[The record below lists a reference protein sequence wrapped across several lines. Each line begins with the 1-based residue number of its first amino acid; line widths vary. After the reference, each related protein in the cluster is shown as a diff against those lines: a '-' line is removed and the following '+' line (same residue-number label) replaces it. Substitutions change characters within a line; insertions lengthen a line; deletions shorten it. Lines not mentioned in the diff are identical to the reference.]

1 MIMILTP
8 LIIYYS
14 KTGTTAKIAEI
25 ILPTIKAESR
35 RLNEPKDWRDML
47 RIRRHYGKQ
56 DDVKELDLNIVE
68 FDPII
73 LLTPVWEG
81 LPTMAMIE
89 FVEKIDLKGKS
100 VILGLVGEN
109 ETDPGALEKLR
120 RKAVERGCTF
130 IETIYLMGVLP
141 GHDWI
146 DLDEED
152 FRREAAKLVE
162 KVFAISEF
170 TSVHK

>member
-1 MIMILTP
+1 MIMILKP

-25 ILPTIKAESR
+25 VLPTINAESR

-47 RIRRHYGKQ
+47 QIRRYYR
-56 DDVKELDLNIVE
+56 KEDEDIEIDTNVNE

-73 LLTPVWEG
+73 LLTPIWDG
-81 LPTMAMIE
+81 KPTLSMIE
-89 FVEKIDLKGKS
+89 FLEKIDLKGKR
-100 VILGLVGEN
+100 VVLGLVGAN
-109 ETDPGALEKLR
+109 ETDPEALEKLR
-120 RKAVERGCTF
+120 RKAMERGCSF
-130 IETIYLMGVLP
+130 IETIYLMEVLP

-152 FRREAAKLVE
+152 FVREAAKLVE
-162 KVFAISEF
+162 KVFAVSNF
-170 TSVHK
+170 MR

>member
-1 MIMILTP
+1 MIIILKP

-25 ILPTIKAESR
+25 VLPTINAESR

-47 RIRRHYGKQ
+47 QIRRYYR
-56 DDVKELDLNIVE
+56 KEDEDIEIDTNVNE

-73 LLTPVWEG
+73 LLTPIWDG
-81 LPTMAMIE
+81 KPTLSMIE
-89 FVEKIDLKGKS
+89 FLEKIDLKVKR
-100 VILGLVGEN
+100 VVLGLVGAN
-109 ETDPGALEKLR
+109 ETDPEALEKLR
-120 RKAVERGCTF
+120 RKAMERGCSF
-130 IETIYLMGVLP
+130 IETIYLMEVLP

-152 FRREAAKLVE
+152 FVREAAKLVE
-162 KVFAISEF
+162 KVFAVSNF
-170 TSVHK
+170 MR